1 MEQIKIYE
9 FYQFR
14 IREYWKP
21 FVNQWYEFPW
31 HMISFVQ
38 AGCGTLKANGVT
50 LELNEGDLFY
60 IPQGGNYTIQWITD
74 HTRLRSMRFRIFPE
88 AEQTPFAVQKLPVS
102 FAPKLRTVQAQMW
115 PTAQDLGRFYT
126 ILSQLVPHM
135 TLQESSPMQMLV
147 NEVKKLMSGTYMTW
161 SNAAI
166 ARYLNVSESTVY
178 LAFQKLEGK
187 TPNQVRHEYV
197 IGEAVRMLTT
207 TDNSISKISDYL
219 GFSSDTYFRKFFK
232 DHTGKSPRQVR
243 KEGL

>member
-9 FYQFR
+9 YYQFR
-14 IREYWKP
+14 IHQYRKP
-21 FVNQWYEFPW
+21 LTQQWYDFPW
-31 HMISFVQ
+31 HMICFIQ
-38 AGCGTLKANGVT
+38 HGQGILKTADTT

-60 IPQGGNYTIQWITD
+60 IPQGGSYTCHWTAD
-74 HTRLRSMRFRIFPE
+74 YTRLRAMRFRIFPE
-88 AEQTPFAVQKLPVS
+88 AEQTPFAVQKLPAS

-126 ILSQLVPHM
+126 ILSQLVLHM

-197 IGEAVRMLTT
+197 IGEAVRMLTP